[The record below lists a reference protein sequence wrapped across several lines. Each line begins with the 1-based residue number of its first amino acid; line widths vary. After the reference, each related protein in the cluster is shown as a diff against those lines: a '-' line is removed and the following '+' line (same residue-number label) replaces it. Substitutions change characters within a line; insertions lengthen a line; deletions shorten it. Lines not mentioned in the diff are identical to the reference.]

1 MTSIL
6 RDDAYKRL
14 KQEIDNRGIKT
25 KFIAKEIGVN
35 PSYLGQ
41 VLNGSRKLSTD
52 VAIKASQV
60 LQLPLTI
67 FLNKSQLLQLI
78 DFKQTSSSDY

>member
-1 MTSIL
+1 MTTVL
-6 RDDAYKRL
+6 KDDAYKRL

-25 KFIAKEIGVN
+25 KFIANEIGIS

-52 VAIKASQV
+52 VAVKASQV
-60 LQLPLTI
+60 LGLPFTI
-67 FLNKSQLLQLI
+67 FLNQS
-78 DFKQTSSSDY
+78 

>member
-1 MTSIL
+1 MTTVL
-6 RDDAYKRL
+6 KEDAYKHL
-14 KQEIDNRGIKT
+14 KEEIEIRGIKT
-25 KFIAKEIGVN
+25 KFIAKQIGIS

-60 LQLPLTI
+60 LDIPFSI
-67 FLNKSQLLQLI
+67 FLNKS
-78 DFKQTSSSDY
+78 

>member
-1 MTSIL
+1 MTTVL
-6 RDDAYKRL
+6 KEDAYKRL
-14 KQEIDNRGIKT
+14 KQEIDSRGIKT
-25 KFIAKEIGVN
+25 KFVANKIGIN

-60 LQLPLTI
+60 LGLPLSI
-67 FLNKSQLLQLI
+67 FLNKS
-78 DFKQTSSSDY
+78 

>member
-1 MTSIL
+1 MTTIL
-6 RDDAYKRL
+6 KDDAYKRL

-25 KFIAKEIGVN
+25 KFIANEIGIS

-52 VAIKASQV
+52 VAVKASQV
-60 LQLPLTI
+60 LGLPLTI
-67 FLNKSQLLQLI
+67 FLNQS
-78 DFKQTSSSDY
+78 

>member
-1 MTSIL
+1 ML
-6 RDDAYKRL
+6 KEDAYKHL
-14 KQEIDNRGIKT
+14 KEEIESRGIKT
-25 KFIAKEIGVN
+25 KFIAKQIGIS

-60 LQLPLTI
+60 LDIPFSI
-67 FLNKSQLLQLI
+67 FLNKS
-78 DFKQTSSSDY
+78 

>member
-6 RDDAYKRL
+6 RDDAYKLL

-67 FLNKSQLLQLI
+67 FLNKS
-78 DFKQTSSSDY
+78 